1 MKKTLALATT
11 LCLLV
16 NSCYFNSAGHLFGK
30 AGYKASANSSDTQ
43 VGKYVYMYGGEYF
56 VELPRYRQGKK
67 ILTQYSAF
75 SKDTRT
81 VGAQPTGDISMF
93 RIPADFAM
101 YLTGQAKAPATPSY
115 MIPVN
120 NEAEVKSGARM
131 TITNRGANSSH
142 EFTYS
147 SPNAAWWYT
156 AGVFEWLCVDLPV
169 TITENALALTVGALA
184 LLSNNGKTAKSGA
197 TTTSA
202 STSSTSAS
210 ASNAEMPSPLLD
222 IKDFGP
228 EGAAYVVKESANNL
242 FDQIIKARNSR
253 SPWYYT
259 ASEAAFL
266 REYSQAN
273 HIQGVSMYRIYQKS
287 GSNAAKKAAQSSS
300 EFAVAIGKSLK
311 EVPIR

>member
-81 VGAQPTGDISMF
+81 AGAQPTGDVSMF

-101 YLTGQAKAPATPSY
+101 YLTGQAKAPSTPSY
-115 MIPVN
+115 MLPVN
-120 NEAEVKSGARM
+120 NENEVKSGARM
-131 TITNRGANSSH
+131 TITSRGADSSH

-169 TITENALALTVGALA
+169 SITENALALTGIVTIGALA
-184 LLSNNGKTAKSGA
+184 ILANNGKTAKSGA
-197 TTTSA
+197 TTTGSAA
-202 STSSTSAS
+202 STSSTSAA
-210 ASNAEMPSPLLD
+210 ASNTGVPSPLLE

-228 EGAAYVVKESANNL
+228 LGTAYIVKSEVY
-242 FDQIIKARNSR
+242 DQDNQIVKARDRR
-253 SPWYYT
+253 SPRYYT
-259 ASEAAFL
+259 TSEAAFRREFARAL
-266 REYSQAN
+266 R
-273 HIQGVSMYRIYQKS
+273 IQGADASLHGRPDV
-287 GSNAAKKAAQSSS
+287 AQDSR
-300 EFAVAIGKSLK
+300 ELADVI
-311 EVPIR
+311 EVDLMKYPIR